1 MLSWA
6 QHPTQIS
13 VSSRTFF
20 VPLAPL
26 PRKSSY
32 TLLMCLRIIGSWKT
46 SKHLLRSLLSLI
58 SCIRT
63 WFMMAHGSIAT
74 RKKPRLWLSPLFL
87 SGNQNDDVDFSDI
100 IQTIRERNS
109 RSATTEHLQVQTT
122 TASTNPVAPRGGGA
136 DAQSGCR
143 QIQTIGTF
151 GPCGMDCVLT
161 VRKVLPNGQSRAWW
175 ECE

>member
-6 QHPTQIS
+6 QHPTRIS

-122 TASTNPVAPRGGGA
+122 TASTNPVAPRGGGGQMLNRVA
-136 DAQSGCR
+136 DKFR
-143 QIQTIGTF
+143 RL
-151 GPCGMDCVLT
+151 GPLAPAGWIAC
-161 VRKVLPNGQSRAWW
+161 SR
-175 ECE
+175 